1 MGRIGDGNTVNYTET
16 SSEALTMNLHTNQIA
31 ERIVRSREYL
41 RRFRVLRGLTAPKIP
56 RACFRYL
63 CSIQPKKVLL
73 EVGLY
78 YTSKPSTFLS
88 KEQLSPALQS
98 FGNMGDYTS
107 KDQCRRQY
115 SRLFLENKKERAFLP
130 IDELWGFQRME
141 EL

>member
-1 MGRIGDGNTVNYTET
+1 
-16 SSEALTMNLHTNQIA
+16 MNLHTNQIA